1 MTPQQYLSALKGL
14 GLTAASQRT
23 ARLLG
28 INIRQSLRYSS
39 GDSMVPATVEK
50 ILRFLKDNGT
60 GEKKI
65 RVGRGDK
72 SVEAVLVDPATK
84 WWDVMLP
91 WGTQQF
97 KGDAADLPAF
107 VTARFKSRKEMFA
120 AKERRRERAKARE
133 KKARAKK

>member
-1 MTPQQYLSALKGL
+1 MTPQQYLSALKEL

-23 ARLLG
+23 AKLLG

-39 GDSMVPATVEK
+39 GDSAVPATIAK
-50 ILRFLKDNGT
+50 ILQMLKDNGT

-65 RVGRGDK
+65 KVGRGGK
-72 SVEAVLVDPATK
+72 AVEAVLVDPATK

-97 KGDAADLPAF
+97 RGDATDLPEF
-107 VTARFKSRKEMFA
+107 VAARFRSRA
-120 AKERRRERAKARE
+120 ALLAASERRKVRA
-133 KKARAKK
+133 KARAKK